1 MLILRE
7 NKVSKT
13 QLNTKIQKKVS
24 ENFDINVNFS
34 MFYGYYIDLRLDFTD
49 EEYTYAR
56 ESNFSS
62 ASLGDNILRVETA
75 AIAAFSYIQIINSSE
90 SK

>member
-49 EEYTYAR
+49 EEYK
-56 ESNFSS
+56 
-62 ASLGDNILRVETA
+62 
-75 AIAAFSYIQIINSSE
+75 IAKHLLLSDIFDTKNNST
-90 SK
+90 

>member
-34 MFYGYYIDLRLDFTD
+34 MFYGYY
-49 EEYTYAR
+49 
-56 ESNFSS
+56 
-62 ASLGDNILRVETA
+62 
-75 AIAAFSYIQIINSSE
+75 
-90 SK
+90 

>member
-75 AIAAFSYIQIINSSE
+75 AIAAFSYIQIINNSE
-90 SK
+90 NK